1 MSTVTKR
8 VTRSQ
13 TRATAQP
20 DLNASNETA
29 KRKHS
34 NKHGLLS
41 IKQIPAWMYDNEFI
55 LSGYRPEM
63 GNYADCFRSLLYV
76 HNETGS
82 IYTHLIGCLIH
93 VVAVVY
99 VLWFAVDNVG
109 AFAAMIGDNEAVVKA
124 NGSVFG
130 WADVAVAACLLL
142 SAVVC
147 MGLSAAFHT
156 FHCHSHPVSK
166 AWNKLDFAG
175 IAALIA
181 GSNIPFIYYGFY
193 CEPSYQTLYI
203 AFMLLFGAVTT
214 LVTVSERYSTP
225 KYRMLRT
232 SLFVAMGLSSII
244 PIIHLLLEHGYNY
257 ASVTMSINHGIAG
270 GICYLVGA
278 FLYAS
283 RIPERLM
290 PAGMYAFSTIDLHPL
305 AIKHLVF
312 PENPSEVIA
321 KQVSAKIQTPSSKLS
336 TIFNSV
342 VDRTIAVSHKGLDA
356 FYEEGILNDPEVTH
370 IVHVGVA
377 AGVKKLHLETIA
389 FNVKA
394 ESAVV
399 AQSTEEQEFTD
410 DKQNEQVTVAPIDAS
425 EDALLLLP
433 STFDLN
439 HPRFHRFVQKNSS
452 CVTWSRDAGTYFCNE
467 IYYRTLLN
475 VTKEDEVGDVFKKV
489 IFVHVPLPEVL
500 SEEQCAELI
509 VQFLEVDAGI

>member
-1 MSTVTKR
+1 MAAAVTKR

-13 TRATAQP
+13 TKATTAQP
-20 DLNASNETA
+20 DPHASDTS
-29 KRKHS
+29 KRKQH

-93 VVAVVY
+93 VAAVVY

-109 AFAAMIGDNEAVVKA
+109 AFAAMIGDTGSAVKSNESA
-124 NGSVFG
+124 VFG
-130 WADVAVAACLLL
+130 WADVVVAACLLV

-244 PIIHLLLEHGYNY
+244 PIIHLLLEHGYHY

-290 PAGMYAFSTIDLHPL
+290 PAGMCDLWFQSHQIFHLLVL
-305 AIKHLVF
+305 AGTCAHF
-312 PENPSEVIA
+312 
-321 KQVSAKIQTPSSKLS
+321 
-336 TIFNSV
+336 
-342 VDRTIAVSHKGLDA
+342 R
-356 FYEEGILNDPEVTH
+356 
-370 IVHVGVA
+370 GV
-377 AGVKKLHLETIA
+377 
-389 FNVKA
+389 
-394 ESAVV
+394 VV
-399 AQSTEEQEFTD
+399 AM
-410 DKQNEQVTVAPIDAS
+410 V
-425 EDALLLLP
+425 
-433 STFDLN
+433 
-439 HPRFHRFVQKNSS
+439 HRHVDGFYP
-452 CVTWSRDAGTYFCNE
+452 CVG
-467 IYYRTLLN
+467 
-475 VTKEDEVGDVFKKV
+475 
-489 IFVHVPLPEVL
+489 
-500 SEEQCAELI
+500 
-509 VQFLEVDAGI
+509 